1 MGEQAPRE
9 NPWDRFA
16 KEDPTFYIATHTRRR
31 WREEDAFWQS
41 GQKTADF
48 IWGHVLPMIPHHRVA
63 VEIGCG
69 IGRLAVPMAKRFTR
83 VKVVDASSVMLQQLQ
98 LRCQQ
103 FGACNIETYLDDAP
117 WDAEKADFVYSALTF
132 QHISE
137 FTVIE
142 RSIERIARCLSG
154 IAFLQFD
161 TRPQTKIEQQLIHWR
176 GQVPE
181 RFLPRTWRRGI
192 RRIRRHSDALRAMF
206 ARHHLRIENELSPD
220 SALHAFVLRK

>member
-1 MGEQAPRE
+1 
-9 NPWDRFA
+9 
-16 KEDPTFYIATHTRRR
+16 
-31 WREEDAFWQS
+31 
-41 GQKTADF
+41 
-48 IWGHVLPMIPHHRVA
+48 MIPHHRVA